1 MINIKFNPDKHFESI
16 LETHSNIY
24 KTKGFSDL
32 GFKYIYKGI
41 QEEYQNVFR
50 NLYLDSQSIEEIT
63 AVDTKVIK
71 HIQDAFYIIPLY
83 PKTVTLPNIYPL
95 GNPNP
100 YDDITKRYPNI
111 ISTYTLESK

>member
-63 AVDTKVIK
+63 AVDTKVIN
-71 HIQDAFYIIPLY
+71 HIQDAFYVLPITQPVLM
-83 PKTVTLPNIYPL
+83 PNIYPL
-95 GNPNP
+95 GKNP
-100 YDDITKRYPNI
+100 YDDIRKQYPNI
-111 ISTYTLESK
+111 ISTYTLETQ